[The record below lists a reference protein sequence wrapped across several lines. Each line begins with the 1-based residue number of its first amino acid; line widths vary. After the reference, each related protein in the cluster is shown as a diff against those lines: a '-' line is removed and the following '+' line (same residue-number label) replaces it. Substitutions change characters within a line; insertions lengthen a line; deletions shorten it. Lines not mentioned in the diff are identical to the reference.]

1 MASEYRTLKVQ
12 DEMSEMWVEQYSHHH
27 LFDTPDADVLGENV
41 NMVNKNWRMYQS
53 LVRGLIYK

>member
-12 DEMSEMWVEQYSHHH
+12 DEMWEMWVEQHTHHH
-27 LFDTPDADVLGENV
+27 LFDTADADVLGENV
-41 NMVNKNWRMYQS
+41 NMVNKNWRVYQS